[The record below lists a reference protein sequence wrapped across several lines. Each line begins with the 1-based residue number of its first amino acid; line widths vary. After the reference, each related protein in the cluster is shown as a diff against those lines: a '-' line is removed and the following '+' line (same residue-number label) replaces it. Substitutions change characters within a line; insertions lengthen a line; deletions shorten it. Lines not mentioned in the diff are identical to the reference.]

1 MVNKIDIK
9 QYRKLKNLQLDF
21 TSGINVISGSN
32 GTCKTSLLHIISNS
46 FKKLTKINDNLIDEN
61 SISVINNI
69 NDVLNPKIE
78 SLTKG
83 DNEYNDPAIGVK
95 GSLFSITYF
104 NGTILNFRRH
114 NSRNGGKNRF
124 SIKPTYPKDG
134 SQKLPEMPV
143 IYLGLSRLFA
153 YGEYQNDENIKK
165 INKKLPEEYLKEINR
180 IYECFTGIKISYKG
194 QEKMGDIKTRAE
206 FSSQYKGVDS
216 NTISAGEDNLFIIIT
231 ALVSLK
237 YYYDNIKSHNNDMND
252 SILLID
258 EIDATLHPAYQIK
271 LLNIMEEFSKKYK
284 IQIIFTTHSL
294 TLIEEALNKKNN
306 VLYLIDNIDSVN
318 LVQDVDIYK
327 IKMFLKSALQKD
339 IYINRNI
346 PIFTEDAEARLF
358 LKCIFDYF
366 ERQYK
371 TEFSG
376 VRSLFHLV
384 DANISSDSLCNI
396 FKDSNLLRST
406 MRSICILDGDKNPD
420 YNNYIITL
428 PGNKSPEEVVFDQCK
443 KIYEDSNNEFWSNTD
458 IQLMGYTKIYY
469 RDNIKPEIERISIKI
484 KELKE
489 AEKSTKGIKRE
500 ENKRLFRNYEQFF
513 TFIIKNWINSKEN
526 KKQLESFYKDL
537 KIMFKKVSEFHEISS
552 KEWKD

>member
-9 QYRKLKNLQLDF
+9 QYRKLKNLELDF

-46 FKKLTKINDNLIDEN
+46 FKKLTKTNKNLINEN
-61 SISVINNI
+61 SISVINDI

-83 DNEYNDPAIGVK
+83 DSEYNDPALGIK
-95 GSLFSITYF
+95 GTLFSITYF
-104 NGTILNFRRH
+104 NGTSLDFRRH

-124 SIKPTYPKDG
+124 SIKPTYPKG
-134 SQKLPEMPV
+134 SSQRLPEMPV

-153 YGEYQNDENIKK
+153 YGEYQNDEGIKK
-165 INKKLPEEYLKEINR
+165 INKKLPEKYLEEINK

-237 YYYDNIKSHNNDMND
+237 YYHDNISSHNIDMND

-271 LLNIMEEFSKKYK
+271 LLNIMEEFAKNYK

-306 VLYLIDNIDSVN
+306 VLYLIDNIDSVD

-327 IKMFLKSALQKD
+327 IKMFLKSTLQKD

-346 PIFTEDAEARLF
+346 PIFTEDDEARLF

-366 ERQYK
+366 EREYK
-371 TEFSG
+371 MEFFG
-376 VRSLFHLV
+376 VKNLFHLV
-384 DANISSDSLCNI
+384 NANISSDSLCNI

-406 MRSICILDGDKNPD
+406 MRSICILDGDRGPD
-420 YNNYIITL
+420 YTNYIIAL
-428 PGNKSPEEVVFDQCK
+428 PGNKAPEEVVFNQCK
-443 KIYEDSNNEFWSNTD
+443 KIYEDSNNEFWYNPN
-458 IQLMGYTKIYY
+458 IQGMGYTKVYY
-469 RDNIKPEIERISIKI
+469 RDNIKPEIEQISTKI
-484 KELKE
+484 EEFKN
-489 AEKSTKGIKRE
+489 AGKSTKGIRRE
-500 ENKRLFRNYEQFF
+500 ENKKLFRKYEQFF
-513 TFIIKNWINSKEN
+513 TLVIKNWINSEEN
-526 KKQLESFYKDL
+526 KQQLESFYNDL
-537 KIMFKKVSEFHEISS
+537 KTMFKKVSEFHEISS